1 MPPTN
6 ERLAK
11 FKEKLLASHHN
22 HIKRRVIMRKKPTK
36 VIATSNGRRTT
47 KLTITVAKKNMTFI
61 KNIPNMQSDDNK
73 LETYDASSIQ
83 PKRINVVDKEI
94 KMIKKNNTWELID
107 LPQNKEVIGIK
118 WVYKN

>member
-1 MPPTN
+1 
-6 ERLAK
+6 
-11 FKEKLLASHHN
+11 
-22 HIKRRVIMRKKPTK
+22 
-36 VIATSNGRRTT
+36 
-47 KLTITVAKKNMTFI
+47 
-61 KNIPNMQSDDNK
+61 MQSDDNK

-107 LPQNKEVIGIK
+107 LPHNKEVIGMK

>member
-11 FKEKLLASHHN
+11 FKEKLLASHHK

-107 LPQNKEVIGIK
+107 LPHNKEVIGMK